1 MTYIPWS
8 CIWKFCFTV
17 SVSAMPL
24 TIDWSGV
31 WIHVG
36 AHVVSFDPSY
46 MSSCVFE
53 YENKRALDGDFDS
66 VEYPFQQ
73 MVKDPGKYCRI
84 HFIFHLMLCSS
95 QVSNG
100 NPGNHVMSHWQRIY
114 RSLKL
119 SRKLLRHI

>member
-17 SVSAMPL
+17 SASAMPL

-36 AHVVSFDPSY
+36 AHVVSVDPSY

-53 YENKRALDGDFDS
+53 YEKKRALDGDFDS

-84 HFIFHLMLCSS
+84 HFIFTLCYVPLKSQMGTQVTMLCPID
-95 QVSNG
+95 NAFTD
-100 NPGNHVMSHWQRIY
+100 
-114 RSLKL
+114 L
-119 SRKLLRHI
+119 